1 MEVIDMLKTYEITLY
16 NYDTNDFTTFTIDT
30 ISEARARAWA
40 ELSCNKEQDVEAI
53 KFLGYK
59 R

>member
-1 MEVIDMLKTYEITLY
+1 MLKTYEITLY
-16 NYDTNDFTTFTIDT
+16 NYDTNDFITFTIDT
-30 ISEARARAWA
+30 ISEERARAWA
-40 ELSCNKEQDVEAI
+40 ELSCSQEQDVEAI

>member
-1 MEVIDMLKTYEITLY
+1 MLKTYEITLY
-16 NYDTNDFTTFTIDT
+16 NYDTNNFTTFTIDT
-30 ISEARARAWA
+30 ISEARARELA
-40 ELSCNKEQDVEAI
+40 ELTCNQEQDVEAI